1 MKVEEQELSEVVLLA
16 QKRFQNTENAQMG
29 IIELNS
35 RDLIKV
41 PAALGEFDVLKSLS
55 LMAGLIILET

>member
-1 MKVEEQELSEVVLLA
+1 MPPKLYVILNKNQNLIVSMKVEEQELSEVVLLA

-41 PAALGEFDVLKSLS
+41 PAASR
-55 LMAGLIILET
+55 